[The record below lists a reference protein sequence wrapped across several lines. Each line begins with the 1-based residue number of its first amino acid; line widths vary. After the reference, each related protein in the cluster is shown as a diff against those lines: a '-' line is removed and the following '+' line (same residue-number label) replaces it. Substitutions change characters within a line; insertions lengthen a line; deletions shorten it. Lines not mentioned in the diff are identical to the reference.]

1 MNSYLKTLTVLEL
14 FHDGDPYAIDTSWVI
29 SIENQQSSFYMIETS
44 VIKRFKKLKIIFM
57 IIWKVII
64 ARRYDILK
72 IMFSIQ
78 YKKSPGT

>member
-78 YKKSPGT
+78 YKKSTGT